1 MKKRVIWWLVFLVGL
16 SPSLWLL
23 GAWVFS
29 PRSLGIDPVESVLQE
44 SGEWALRFLLITL
57 ACSPLKRAGFKQV
70 IRFRRMLGLFAYFYA
85 SIHLMTYV
93 VGWIELDWSL
103 LLEDLLERPFIY
115 VGMITWLFLGVL
127 AITSPKAMVKKLKKN
142 WVVLHRGVYAAVI
155 LAWVHLWMQSRASAS
170 EAVLYGAFI
179 LMLLGERLYRRVVKS
194 YKTA

>member
-1 MKKRVIWWLVFLVGL
+1 MKKRVIWWLAFFAGL
-16 SPSLWLL
+16 LPSLWFL
-23 GAWVFS
+23 GAWFFA

-70 IRFRRMLGLFAYFYA
+70 VRFRRMLGLFAYYYA
-85 SIHLMTYV
+85 SIHLMTYI
-93 VGWIELDWSL
+93 VGWIELEWPL

-115 VGMITWLFLGVL
+115 VGMITWVVLGVL

-142 WVVLHRGVYAAVI
+142 WVVLHRSIYAAVV

-170 EAVLYGAFI
+170 EAAFYGAII
-179 LMLLGERLYRRVVKS
+179 LLLLGERIYRRISKS
-194 YKTA
+194 SKIV